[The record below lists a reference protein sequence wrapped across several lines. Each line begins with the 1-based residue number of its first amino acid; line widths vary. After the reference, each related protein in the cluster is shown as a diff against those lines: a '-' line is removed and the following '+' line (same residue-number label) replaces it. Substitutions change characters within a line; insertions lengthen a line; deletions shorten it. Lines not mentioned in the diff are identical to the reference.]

1 MKTDRTT
8 KTLLT
13 LIVFLLS
20 AHLLKDLAQPAYA
33 KSDVQRVMIVGIDHR
48 IGAKWDE
55 LSVEVKDEKE

>member
-13 LIVFLLS
+13 LIVFLLT
-20 AHLLKDLAQPAYA
+20 AHLLKDLAQPVYA

-48 IGAKWDE
+48 MGAEWDE
-55 LSVEVKDEKE
+55 LYVEVKDEKK